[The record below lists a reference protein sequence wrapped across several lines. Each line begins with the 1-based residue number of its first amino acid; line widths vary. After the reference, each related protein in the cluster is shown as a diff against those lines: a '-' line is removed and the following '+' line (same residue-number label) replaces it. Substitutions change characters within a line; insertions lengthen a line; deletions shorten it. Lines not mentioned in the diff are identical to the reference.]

1 MATFALLQHYIEYIT
16 SPTVLLTIL
25 LLVGP
30 ILYTVRLERSIA
42 ARTITPSVIPGCRSL
57 GLTGRSNL
65 SGQHEQHSSS
75 NDGGPHV
82 KALFTYPI
90 KSCRGVEL
98 AAAEVESTGL
108 KYDRLLTFA
117 QLVSKPDPGQDKN
130 SSGISEPSEEW
141 QHQWRFITMRE
152 HPKLALVRTELWVP
166 DSRGRA
172 TNVNGQGDNDLQVP
186 ATKPRTRSR
195 TRGSTLIGQLEKGRK
210 ASIRP
215 ASEDWAAQGG
225 CLMVRFPFEPDFN
238 PLGLRTE
245 EVTIMLPLTPTP
257 ERAEAKNYT
266 TEDLSI
272 WKDNPQAVNV
282 TNEIDKLALDKL
294 RYFLGVSN
302 PLALFR
308 VNPQQQRAVT
318 RCLPTD
324 RPKEDFKVGFADA
337 FPVNILGLA
346 SVRATDAQLPPN
358 ADVKG
363 KLDARRFRANIYVSG
378 IEAFGEDTW
387 KKITVGRRIGRDKD
401 GLYECDAEYHVAC
414 RTARCKLPNVD
425 PDTGVK
431 DRNEP
436 YTTLGK
442 TTKVD
447 KGAYP
452 HPCLGMQTIPL
463 FERGMVR
470 VGDAIQVLE
479 SGEHYYEKMFD

>member
-1 MATFALLQHYIEYIT
+1 MAIFDLLQHYIEYIT

-30 ILYTVRLERSIA
+30 ILFTVRFERSIA
-42 ARTITPSVIPGCRSL
+42 ARTITPSGVPGCRRL
-57 GLTGRSNL
+57 GLNGRSNL
-65 SGQHEQHSSS
+65 SDQHDQRSTS
-75 NDGGPHV
+75 NGGGPHV
-82 KALFTYPI
+82 EALFTYPI

-117 QLVSKPDPGQDKN
+117 QLVSKPGKAREKD
-130 SSGISEPSEEW
+130 SSAVIEPSEEW

-152 HPKLALVRTELWVP
+152 NPKLALVRTELWVP

-172 TNVNGQGDNDLQVP
+172 MNVNDQGDKDLQVP
-186 ATKPRTRSR
+186 ATKPRARSR
-195 TRGSTLIGQLEKGRK
+195 TRGSTLIGQLEKGSK
-210 ASIRP
+210 VSIRP
-215 ASEDWAAQGG
+215 ISEDWAAQGG
-225 CLMVRFPFEPDFN
+225 CLIVRFPFEPDFN

-245 EVTIMLPLTPTP
+245 EVTIKLPLTATP
-257 ERAEAKNYT
+257 ERAEAKEYT
-266 TEDLSI
+266 TENLSI
-272 WKDNPQAVNV
+272 WKDNPQALNI

-308 VNPQQQRAVT
+308 VNAQQQRAVT

-324 RPKEDFKVGFADA
+324 RPKENFKVGFADA

-346 SVRATDAQLPPN
+346 SVRATDAQLPPG

-425 PDTGVK
+425 PDTGIK
-431 DRNEP
+431 DRNES

-442 TTKVD
+442 TRKVD

-463 FERGMVR
+463 FERGIVR
-470 VGDAIQVLE
+470 VGDVIQVLE
-479 SGEHYYEKMFD
+479 SGEHCYEKMFA